1 MGLRLLLFWIVC
13 YGCLLLY
20 AVYLVV
26 GFGAWLMGCLIVL
39 FGCWTWAFTGVAV
52 WCSVYLT
59 VLVVCLILGLVW
71 VVDLIARLL
80 TFCWC

>member
-39 FGCWTWAFTGVAV
+39 FGCWAWAFTGVAV
-52 WCSVYLT
+52 WYSVYLT